1 LRQVTT
7 FQGSDDRPELVVQ
20 GITSSRV
27 IQRTATVPQQALE
40 HGDASRVNRGV
51 RAQQASDLDETIRRG
66 GDLDGVGPDGGR
78 GSRSWPWAV
87 RQDSLDL
94 LGKSLAAAI
103 ARQLSGPPRKRG

>member
-7 FQGSDDRPELVVQ
+7 FQGSDGHPEFVVQ

-40 HGDASRVNRGV
+40 HGDASRVYRGV
-51 RAQQASDLDETIRRG
+51 RAQQASDLDKAISRG

-78 GSRSWPWAV
+78 RSCSWPCAGG
-87 RQDSLDL
+87 QDSLDL
-94 LGKSLAAAI
+94 FGKSLARAI